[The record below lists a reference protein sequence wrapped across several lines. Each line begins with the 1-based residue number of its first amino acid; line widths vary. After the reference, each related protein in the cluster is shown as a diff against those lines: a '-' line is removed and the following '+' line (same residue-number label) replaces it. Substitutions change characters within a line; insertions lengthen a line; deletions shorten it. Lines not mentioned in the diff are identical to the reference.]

1 MEALVKFAELVKNH
15 KDKLF
20 RYLYKE
26 GIITDDNED
35 YELTEQEKYII
46 FQYKIFAILDKYLQE
61 ALEK

>member
-15 KDKLF
+15 KNKLF

-26 GIITDDNED
+26 GIIIDDNEEC
-35 YELTEQEKYII
+35 ELTDQEKYII
-46 FQYKIFAILDKYLQE
+46 LQYKIFAILDKYLQE